1 MSTSAPISIATSGLV
16 FHYDIDNIKSY
27 AGPAASN
34 IASAISTTTSTSTGF
49 SFVGGTE
56 TVYIPG
62 LNASVVSA
70 YDDVQNNYSLSNW
83 CCPAPISYGDV
94 AASGS
99 TTYTYSILYRS
110 GNGYTSGNYMYR
122 YEFNGGTY
130 ITEAGVFDDAKRVDM
145 GNGWYWAY
153 NTFTTNASTNRLT
166 LSLFYY
172 YYSSVSNRVHVAKV
186 MVMKGDY
193 TNLHP
198 RYWPGLSETRSA
210 TSSVLDF
217 SSNNTLTTSNL
228 TYASDGKFS
237 FNGTNSLITVPFNAS
252 LFTFNSEQ
260 TIILWMKNQSS
271 SGARRNPYNQAYGG
285 GGTIT
290 HEYDTNFNY
299 FWGQGG
305 GDNNPYQGFTSGF
318 SVVVGETAMVCL
330 TRNAST
336 VSYYKNGVFS
346 NSTSNPYG
354 SAVVTGTNNITIGQ
368 GYAGNF
374 SGGIYTVQLYNRCL
388 SASEVLQNYNS
399 AKSRFGL

>member
-130 ITEAGVFDDAKRVDM
+130 ITEAGVFDDAKR
-145 GNGWYWAY
+145 
-153 NTFTTNASTNRLT
+153 
-166 LSLFYY
+166 
-172 YYSSVSNRVHVAKV
+172 VAKV